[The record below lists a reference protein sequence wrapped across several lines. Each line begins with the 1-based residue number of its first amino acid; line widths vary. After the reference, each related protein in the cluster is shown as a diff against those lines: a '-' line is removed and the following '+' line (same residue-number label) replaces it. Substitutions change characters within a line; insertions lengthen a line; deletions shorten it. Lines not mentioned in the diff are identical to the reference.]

1 VPVAGLNGG
10 KAFDMSVGY
19 LALGWVC
26 TCLSWILISKFGRR
40 RIYNIGL
47 AVLTIIM
54 FLIGILDCSPDFENR
69 PAIIWA
75 ESTLMVG
82 YTPPLCSFHKSVLSL
97 IDPFESRLSGMGC
110 LISQSVPFATPYSA
124 RCQQPKSEPRP

>member
-1 VPVAGLNGG
+1 MLVAGLNGG

-47 AVLTIIM
+47 AVLTLIM
-54 FLIGILDCSPDFENR
+54 FLIGILDCAPDFENR

-82 YTPPLCSFHKSVLSL
+82 YVPPPKNFEIKGLSL
-97 IDPFESRLSGMGC
+97 INA
-110 LISQSVPFATPYSA
+110 ISDYLEWSV
-124 RCQQPKSEPRP
+124 